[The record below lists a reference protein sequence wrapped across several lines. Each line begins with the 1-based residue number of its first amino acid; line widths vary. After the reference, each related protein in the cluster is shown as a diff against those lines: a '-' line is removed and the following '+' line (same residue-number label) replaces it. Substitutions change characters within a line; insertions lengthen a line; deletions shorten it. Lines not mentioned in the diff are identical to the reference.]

1 MVRTCDTCGMP
12 IEYRDMYCPK
22 CNPDGLTLFEG
33 VSKDRYDRLREALVD
48 ILAHCDEA
56 NVVYAHQPNCT
67 CDRCIIGRIA
77 RKALEEGS
85 DG

>member
-1 MVRTCDTCGMP
+1 MSKATEMI
-12 IEYRDMYCPK
+12 IEKNAEPTWK
-22 CNPDGLTLFEG
+22 VTWTAPSPG
-33 VSKDRYDRLREALVD
+33 LREALVD
-48 ILAHCDEA
+48 ILAHCDGA

-77 RKALEEGS
+77 RKALEGGS

>member
-1 MVRTCDTCGMP
+1 MKTKRMSFTEMAA
-12 IEYRDMYCPK
+12 ERDKPTQS
-22 CNPDGLTLFEG
+22 PG
-33 VSKDRYDRLREALVD
+33 LREALVD

-77 RKALEEGS
+77 RKALEE
-85 DG
+85 

>member
-1 MVRTCDTCGMP
+1 MRDTCS
-12 IEYRDMYCPK
+12 
-22 CNPDGLTLFEG
+22 TLIVMGDEKP
-33 VSKDRYDRLREALVD
+33 SPSPRLREALVD

-77 RKALEEGS
+77 RKALEEE
-85 DG
+85 

>member
-1 MVRTCDTCGMP
+1 MKTKRMSFTEMAA
-12 IEYRDMYCPK
+12 ERDRPA
-22 CNPDGLTLFEG
+22 PSPG
-33 VSKDRYDRLREALVD
+33 LREALVD